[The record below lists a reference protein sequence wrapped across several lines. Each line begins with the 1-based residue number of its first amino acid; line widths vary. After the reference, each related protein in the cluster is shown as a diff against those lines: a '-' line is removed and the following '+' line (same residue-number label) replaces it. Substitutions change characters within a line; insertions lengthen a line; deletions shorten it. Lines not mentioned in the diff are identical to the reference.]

1 MKELQQKILE
11 EGKVLSGDILK
22 VDSFVNHMID
32 PKLFMSMADEFKKR
46 FGNKKIDKVLTL
58 EVSGIGVAFAC
69 GVKYDVPVLFAKKT
83 VSKTLGDDCYKS
95 QVYSYTKG
103 KTYDIMISKEFLKK
117 GERVLIIDDFL
128 ANGKALEGLI
138 DLCNQ
143 AEAEVQGIG
152 IVIEKGF
159 QPGGEKIRGEGYQ
172 LESLAIIDKF
182 ENGQVVFR

>member
-11 EGKVLSGDILK
+11 EGKVLPGDILK

-32 PKLFMSMADEFKKR
+32 PKLFMSMADEFKRR
-46 FGNKKIDKVLTL
+46 FGDKKIDKVLTL

-95 QVYSYTKG
+95 QVYSYTKA
-103 KTYDIMISKEFLKK
+103 KTYDIMISKEFLKE

-138 DLCNQ
+138 NLCDQ
-143 AEAEVQGIG
+143 AGAEVQGIG

-172 LESLAIIDKF
+172 LESLAIIDRF